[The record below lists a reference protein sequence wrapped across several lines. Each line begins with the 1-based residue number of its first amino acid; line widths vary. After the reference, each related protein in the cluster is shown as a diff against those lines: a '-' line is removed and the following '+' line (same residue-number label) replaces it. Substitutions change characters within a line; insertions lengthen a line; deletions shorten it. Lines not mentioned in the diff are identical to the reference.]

1 MQRNPRNKRSF
12 AGFVAAQNLAN
23 QHIWSHVQHAQP
35 RSVGQTIEAGLGKCK
50 GLLPLAE
57 VAETPSSLSAG
68 TLLAGAL
75 AADLVAARRPGAH

>member
-35 RSVGQTIEAGLGKCK
+35 RSVGQTIVNIQIPQKHH
-50 GLLPLAE
+50 
-57 VAETPSSLSAG
+57 SSIYLKFQF
-68 TLLAGAL
+68 
-75 AADLVAARRPGAH
+75 VRRKRRMSD